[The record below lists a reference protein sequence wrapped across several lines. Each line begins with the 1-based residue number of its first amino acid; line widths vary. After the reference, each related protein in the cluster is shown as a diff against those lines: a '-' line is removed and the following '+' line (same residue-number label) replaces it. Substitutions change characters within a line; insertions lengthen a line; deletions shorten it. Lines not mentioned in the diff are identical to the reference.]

1 MNEPCWVDMIGSIEV
16 DSFLQGFYGAVL
28 GLGGMELPTYYDSW
42 GGICYQWEVCPTS
55 LSGNIGDVGNT
66 ELTEMGG
73 LEFWSCIN

>member
-1 MNEPCWVDMIGSIEV
+1 MGPSLDKVGWSCQPI
-16 DSFLQGFYGAVL
+16 
-28 GLGGMELPTYYDSW
+28 YDSW

-73 LEFWSCIN
+73 IEFWGCIK